1 MSEKPIRVVVTG
13 SREWSDYEVVEEALA
28 LLPPGSRLA
37 HGGARGL
44 DTIAAEIALVQ
55 GFEVVGYPAD
65 WARHGKL
72 AGTLRNRGMV
82 DTEFP
87 HLVLAFP
94 LPGSIGTWHC
104 ALYAAL
110 RGHEVYVWGV
120 DKTVSLLTQEGTR

>member
-1 MSEKPIRVVVTG
+1 MSEGPIRVVVTG
-13 SREWSDYEVVEEALA
+13 SREWSDYEIVEEAFT

-44 DTIAAEIALVQ
+44 DTIAGEIALVQ
-55 GFEVVGYPAD
+55 GLEVVVYPAD
-65 WARHGKL
+65 WSRYGKL
-72 AGTLRNRGMV
+72 AGTLRNRMMV

-104 ALYAAL
+104 AYYALA
-110 RGHEVYVWGV
+110 RGHEVYVWGA
-120 DKTVSLLTQEGTR
+120 DKTVSLLAQEGTR